1 MKAAEIAQVMDEA
14 EDELRLAV
22 AQLVAGIDELLAA
35 TAGHQVIAASEVA
48 DSLLDLRIR
57 ATGLAGRIG

>member
-1 MKAAEIAQVMDEA
+1 MDEA

-35 TAGHQVIAASEVA
+35 TAGHQVVAASEVA